1 MNVTSKS
8 SKVLRILGIIF
19 IFLMA
24 IVALFPLY
32 WMFVTA
38 VKPQDEIFNFPP
50 TIWPTRLVWS
60 NFVGAVQRANFLKY
74 FRNSLIT
81 TVTSVVITIF
91 INLLAGF
98 AFAKYKFKGKEFM
111 FMIVLST
118 LMIPMQ
124 VIMIPVFMIAAKI
137 GIRNTLLGVIIP
149 PCAEAFGLFMAR
161 QFISEIP
168 DELLEAARIDG
179 STEFGIFWHVIVPN
193 VKPLTSTLIIF
204 TTMWRWN
211 DLQWPLI
218 MLSNEK
224 LYTIQLG
231 LSNLNGALYVNWND
245 IMAASLIAIMPV
257 VIVFLIF
264 QKQVYAGLA
273 SGSVKG

>member
-1 MNVTSKS
+1 MNVTNTR
-8 SKVLRILGIIF
+8 SKVIKVIGIIF
-19 IFLMA
+19 IFLA
-24 IVALFPLY
+24 ALIALFPLY

-50 TIWPTRLVWS
+50 TIWPSKLMWS
-60 NFVGAVQRANFLKY
+60 NFAGAMERASFLKY
-74 FRNSLIT
+74 FKNSVIV
-81 TVTSVVITIF
+81 TVCSVTITIF

-98 AFAKYKFKGKEFM
+98 AFAKYQFKGKEFM

-124 VIMIPVFMIAAKI
+124 VIMIPVFMIASRI

-149 PCAEAFGLFMAR
+149 PCAEAFGLYMSR

-168 DELLEAARIDG
+168 DALIEAARIDG
-179 STEFGIFWHVIVPN
+179 ATEFTIFWRVILPN
-193 VKPLTSTLIIF
+193 VKSLTSTLIIF

-218 MLSNEK
+218 MLSNER
-224 LYTIQLG
+224 LYTVQLG

-245 IMAASLIAIMPV
+245 IMAASLIAILPV

-264 QKQVYAGLA
+264 QKQFVEGMAA
-273 SGSVKG
+273 SGIKG

>member
-1 MNVTSKS
+1 MNVQSKRD
-8 SKVLRILGIIF
+8 KVLHVVAIVFIF
-19 IFLMA
+19 IVAL
-24 IVALFPLY
+24 IALFPLY

-50 TIWPTRLVWS
+50 TIWPSKLVWS
-60 NFVGAVQRANFLKY
+60 NFAGAIQRANFLKY
-74 FRNSLIT
+74 FKNSVIV
-81 TVTSVVITIF
+81 TVCSVTITIF

-98 AFAKYKFKGKEFM
+98 AFAKYDFKGKEIM
-111 FMIVLST
+111 FLIVLST

-124 VIMIPVFMIAAKI
+124 VIMIPVFMISSWI

-149 PCAEAFGLFMAR
+149 PCAEAFGLYMAR
-161 QFISEIP
+161 QFITEIP

-179 STEFGIFWHVIVPN
+179 ATEFTIFRKVVVPN

-218 MLSNEK
+218 MLSNER
-224 LYTIQLG
+224 LYTVQLG

-245 IMAASLIAIMPV
+245 IMAASLIAILPV

-264 QKQVYAGLA
+264 QRQFVEGMVS
-273 SGSVKG
+273 SGVKG

>member
-1 MNVTSKS
+1 MNVTSKKS
-8 SKVLRILGIIF
+8 QVLRILGIVFIF
-19 IFLMA
+19 IAAL
-24 IVALFPLY
+24 IALFPLY

-50 TIWPTRLVWS
+50 TIWPSKLVWS
-60 NFVGAVQRANFLKY
+60 NFLGAMERANFLKY
-74 FRNSLIT
+74 FKNSVIV
-81 TVTSVVITIF
+81 TVCSVTITIF

-137 GIRNTLLGVIIP
+137 HIRNSLLGVIIP

-179 STEFGIFWHVIVPN
+179 ATEFRIFWNVIVPN

-224 LYTIQLG
+224 LYTVQLG
-231 LSNLNGALYVNWND
+231 LSNLNGALYVSWND
-245 IMAASLIAIMPV
+245 IMAASLIAILPV

-264 QKQVYAGLA
+264 QRQFVEGMVS
-273 SGSVKG
+273 SGVKG

>member
-24 IVALFPLY
+24 IIALFPLY

-50 TIWPTRLVWS
+50 TIWPSRLVWS
-60 NFVGAVQRANFLKY
+60 NFVGAVQRASFLNY

-81 TVTSVVITIF
+81 TVSSVTITIF

-124 VIMIPVFMIAAKI
+124 VIMIPVFMISAKI

-179 STEFGIFWHVIVPN
+179 STEFGIFRHVIVPN

-264 QKQVYAGLA
+264 QRQFVEGMVA
-273 SGSVKG
+273 SGIKG